1 MSPGQTPGSGRP
13 SFLRLLK
20 KVQMS
25 LDFARDREPVER
37 QGGERKAE

>member
-1 MSPGQTPGSGRP
+1 MLMNRFSP
-13 SFLRLLK
+13 RLLK

-37 QGGERKAE
+37 PGGTPQPE